1 MWFRAVLYSAGD
13 VNYDAP
19 SEPCLGCDHYNS
31 LSRGRIPSILLLSR
45 GIVIMGY
52 GAQLPI

>member
-13 VNYDAP
+13 VYYDAP